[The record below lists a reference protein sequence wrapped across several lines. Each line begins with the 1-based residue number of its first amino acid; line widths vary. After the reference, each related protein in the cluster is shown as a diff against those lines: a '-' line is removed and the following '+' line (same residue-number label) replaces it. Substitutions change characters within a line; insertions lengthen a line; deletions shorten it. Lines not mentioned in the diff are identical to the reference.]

1 MLSQTSLLDT
11 RRGFLVVVA
20 LGLFAM
26 AARDITDPDVWWHL
40 RTGQLILQNHAVFH
54 ADPYS
59 FTKFGQPW
67 VNHEWL
73 SDVLIFSLYRTG
85 GWAALVVAFA
95 AMTSAAFMLMLFRCA
110 GRPYL
115 AAVFTVWS
123 AVASAPALGIRPQIF
138 SLLLAS
144 VFLFLL
150 ERSYLRPSVLWYLP
164 PIMLL
169 WANLHAGFA
178 LGVLLIVA
186 FLLGDVLDAAFGF
199 QSWTRARLKQ
209 LGLVLAACLVVIP
222 LNPYGA
228 KMYWYPLQTVH
239 SHAIQGYISEWASP
253 NFHQEMYFPAI
264 ALILAIFFLAA
275 ISPRRLRPRDLLLLS
290 ITIWMA
296 LGAARHVPIFAIVAA
311 PILSNL
317 VYSAWWK
324 DKGDA
329 KQAAPAHSP
338 RTVRP
343 IFNGAV
349 VAMLLVLCIIKIR
362 NVVTNQ
368 SAVEGRLFPASAVA
382 FLRQNRLPGPIFNSY
397 DWGGYLIWRLY
408 PEYRVYIDGRADVY
422 DGSFMDQFG
431 TAYQISK
438 QSWPEALEYWQIRT
452 VLVPSDAPI
461 AAALRLRPGWMQVYQ
476 DSQAVLLE
484 KTQP

>member
-1 MLSQTSLLDT
+1 MRSQTSLLDT
-11 RRGFLVVVA
+11 RRAFLGVVA
-20 LGLFAM
+20 IGLFAM
-26 AARDITDPDVWWHL
+26 AVRDITDPDVWWHL

-73 SDVLIFSLYRTG
+73 SDVLIFSLYRMG
-85 GWAALVVAFA
+85 GWAALVAAFA
-95 AMTSAAFMLMLFRCA
+95 AMTSAAFMLTLFRCA

-115 AAVFTVWS
+115 AAVFAVWG
-123 AVASAPALGIRPQIF
+123 AVASAPAFGIRPQIF

-150 ERSYLRPSVLWYLP
+150 ERSYQRPSVLWCLP
-164 PIMLL
+164 PLMLL
-169 WANLHAGFA
+169 WVNLHAGFA
-178 LGVLLIVA
+178 LGILLIVA
-186 FLLGDVLDAAFGF
+186 FLLGDLLDAAFRSEPWAAGRF
-199 QSWTRARLKQ
+199 KR
-209 LGLVLAACLVVIP
+209 LGLTLAVCLMVIP
-222 LNPYGA
+222 LNPNGA
-228 KMYWYPLQTVH
+228 KMYWYPFQTLH

-253 NFHQEMYFPAI
+253 NFHQGMYFPTV

-290 ITIWMA
+290 ITIWMVLA
-296 LGAARHVPIFAIVAA
+296 AARHVPIFAIVAT

-317 VYSAWWK
+317 VYGAWWK
-324 DKGDA
+324 DKREVNQVA
-329 KQAAPAHSP
+329 LAHSS
-338 RTVRP
+338 RTVRL

-349 VAMLLVLCIIKIR
+349 VAMFLVLCILKVR
-362 NVVTNQ
+362 HVVTNQ
-368 SAVEGRLFPASAVA
+368 GAIERQLFPASAA
-382 FLRQNRLPGPIFNSY
+382 AYLLQNRLPGPIFNSY
-397 DWGGYLIWRLY
+397 NWGGYLIWTLY
-408 PEYRVYIDGRADVY
+408 PEYRVYIDGRTDLY
-422 DGSFMDQFG
+422 DGPFFDQFAS
-431 TAYQISK
+431 AYQVSNP
-438 QSWPEALEYWQIRT
+438 SWPEALERWQIRT

-461 AAALRLRPGWMQVYQ
+461 ASALRLRPDWRQVYQ